1 MAYKLIVVAEA
12 FLDIDEAVL
21 WYEEQQKG
29 LGKRLFIAIKNELAI
44 IRKSHFKYVIRYD
57 DIRTALPK
65 TFPYLIHFSN
75 KDNTIIVK
83 AVYHTSRD
91 SEKWNDL

>member
-29 LGKRLFIAIKNELAI
+29 LGKRFFIAI
-44 IRKSHFKYVIRYD
+44 
-57 DIRTALPK
+57 
-65 TFPYLIHFSN
+65 
-75 KDNTIIVK
+75 
-83 AVYHTSRD
+83 
-91 SEKWNDL
+91 